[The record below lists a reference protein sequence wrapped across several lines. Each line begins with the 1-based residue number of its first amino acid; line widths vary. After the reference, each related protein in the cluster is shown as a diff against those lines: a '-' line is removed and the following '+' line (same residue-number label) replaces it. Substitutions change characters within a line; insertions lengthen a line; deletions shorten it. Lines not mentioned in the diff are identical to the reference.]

1 MGLAIKV
8 AHQIV
13 TMCFDVAGIILG
25 LELYVSS
32 RETNRFVISVLR
44 GNAFE
49 TGLLQK
55 NVHLLLDTFTFG
67 SVGFLLQRSIQWMR
81 ANNSMGT
88 MYRLES
94 LVSQA
99 LALAWAC
106 AAHQGLFVAC

>member
-8 AHQIV
+8 ARQIV

-49 TGLLQK
+49 TGLFQK

-81 ANNSMGT
+81 AKNSMGT

-99 LALAWAC
+99 IALAWAC